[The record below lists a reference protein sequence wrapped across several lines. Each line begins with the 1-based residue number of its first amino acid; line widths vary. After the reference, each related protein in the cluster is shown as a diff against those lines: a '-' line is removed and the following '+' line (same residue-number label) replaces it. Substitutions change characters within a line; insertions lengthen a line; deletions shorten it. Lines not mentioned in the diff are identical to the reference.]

1 MQQKWLIVTNSR
13 WYHWQNKRKSH
24 IANKKF
30 AACAK
35 KKKKNLSFKSYQKTR
50 IHFYYTHKYRGVAY
64 NISNLKQ
71 NCQKLPLILHNGS
84 NFDYYFII
92 RELAEKF
99 EDNT

>member
-1 MQQKWLIVTNSR
+1 MTNSR
-13 WYHWQNKRKSH
+13 WYHLQKKRKNH

-35 KKKKNLSFKSYQKTR
+35 KKNKKFKDDDEKSYQKTR